1 MDDLFGRDLFGNPI
15 RPPSTGPVAARFTF
29 APFTTL
35 DARSGEWQERKR
47 AWTSIGIRSEEARTC
62 EGKNAWNDLSLNPRA
77 AESTRKIAGVG
88 DGPTI
93 FDPVLCELVYRWW
106 SPPSGV
112 VLDPFAGGS
121 VRGIVAGCLG
131 RRYWGSELRSEQV
144 EANRIQ
150 ADTIR
155 PKVAPL
161 WTCGDS
167 RLTLGNAP
175 EADLVFSCPPY
186 GDLEVYSD
194 DPSDLSAMDWGDFLT
209 AYREIITASCS
220 RLRQD
225 RFACFVVG
233 DFRDGRGCYRN
244 FVGETIAAFL
254 GAGLELYN
262 EAILLTSVGSA
273 AMRVS
278 KQFAAGRKLCKVHQN
293 VLVFVKGNPA
303 RAARACGDL

>member
-1 MDDLFGRDLFGNPI
+1 MEDLFGRDLFGNPI
-15 RPPSTGPVAARFTF
+15 RPPSSGPVAARFTF

-47 AWTSIGIRSEEARTC
+47 AWTSIGIRGED
-62 EGKNAWNDLSLNPRA
+62 GRA
-77 AESTRKIAGVG
+77 AQNYASPQLAQAKGGYCDDAGNQRSTSTSSV
-88 DGPTI
+88 

-106 SPPSGV
+106 SSPSGV

-131 RRYWGSELRSEQV
+131 RRYWGGELRSEQV
-144 EANRIQ
+144 EANRAQ

-167 RLTLGNAP
+167 RLTLGDAP
-175 EADLVFSCPPY
+175 DADLVFSCPPY

>member
-1 MDDLFGRDLFGNPI
+1 MEDLFGRDLFGNPI

-106 SPPSGV
+106 SSPSGV

-131 RRYWGSELRSEQV
+131 RRYWGGELRPEQV
-144 EANRIQ
+144 EANRAQ

-167 RLTLGNAP
+167 RLTLGDAP
-175 EADLVFSCPPY
+175 DADLVFSCPPY